1 MQIQAVCFPRLPGG
15 SEAGGAGTPSSLQ
28 TVLGDMAFRAPWSL
42 GVTDLGAAVWSL
54 SALPAGIRMAAGL
67 TPSLTLSPPLAAL
80 SLSSNCITSPN
91 RQNHLLPNGL
101 SRYCRSREW
110 WLQSF

>member
-42 GVTDLGAAVWSL
+42 GVT
-54 SALPAGIRMAAGL
+54 AG
-67 TPSLTLSPPLAAL
+67 
-80 SLSSNCITSPN
+80 
-91 RQNHLLPNGL
+91 
-101 SRYCRSREW
+101 E
-110 WLQSF
+110 LQSGR